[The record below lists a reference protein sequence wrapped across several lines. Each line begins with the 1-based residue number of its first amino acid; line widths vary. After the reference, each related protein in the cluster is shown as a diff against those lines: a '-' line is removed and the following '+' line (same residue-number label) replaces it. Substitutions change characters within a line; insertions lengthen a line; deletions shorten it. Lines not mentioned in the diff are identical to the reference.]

1 MTKFKVKLGMTL
13 IELLVVITIIGLMVG
28 IAFPIFNY
36 YQKRGAVV
44 SDAENMVQVLNYARA
59 LENNPDYQTRSDAS
73 SQTVVKLVNNSG
85 VYKAQVF
92 STVDSSKIIDEFQF
106 MTGIKVYLNGT
117 EASPNNL
124 EIKID
129 GKTPKEQLG
138 CSIGVCTNYI
148 KIRFFKGDSS
158 SIYKEVEILNTKETT
173 NQLFSI
179 KVK

>member
-1 MTKFKVKLGMTL
+1 MTKFKAKLGMTL

-28 IAFPIFNY
+28 VAFPIFSY

-59 LENNPDYQTRSDAS
+59 LENNPDYQTRSDEN
-73 SQTVVKLVNNSG
+73 SQTVVKLVNTDG
-85 VYKAQVF
+85 VYKAQIY

-106 MTGIKVYLNGT
+106 MTSVKVYLNGT
-117 EASPNNL
+117 ETSPDGL

-148 KIRFFKGDSS
+148 KIRFYKGNSS
-158 SIYKEVEILNTKETT
+158 SIYKEVELLNTREATD
-173 NQLFSI
+173 QLFSI